1 MGWHGSH
8 VKHGMDGK
16 AWHGVSRGGRGVLAQ
31 VIVGMLLTAQ
41 VIVGMAQP
49 AEALRCQPSLR
60 SLYRIM
66 GSPFLSSLPLFP
78 LSPSTITATTI
89 DLSSQNLKCEQGG
102 MALVTLK
109 GRIQLRSKLFNCLL
123 LPPHYDSLPTQT
135 SDINSC

>member
-66 GSPFLSSLPLFP
+66 GIAIVIFP
-78 LSPSTITATTI
+78 SIVSIVTI
-89 DLSSQNLKCEQGG
+89 DHHCGHN
-102 MALVTLK
+102 
-109 GRIQLRSKLFNCLL
+109 
-123 LPPHYDSLPTQT
+123 
-135 SDINSC
+135 

>member
-1 MGWHGSH
+1 
-8 VKHGMDGK
+8 MDGK

-66 GSPFLSSLPLFP
+66 GSPLVSSLP
-78 LSPSTITATTI
+78 LSPSTITAATI
-89 DLSSQNLKCEQGG
+89 DLSSQQHE
-102 MALVTLK
+102 V
-109 GRIQLRSKLFNCLL
+109 
-123 LPPHYDSLPTQT
+123 
-135 SDINSC
+135 